1 MYECSSQRVVVV
13 PRKRGP
19 CCEGVCGL
27 TSLAHQ
33 QADLARSVGRSSP
46 PHLILKPML
55 HGPFKAQRSS
65 RSHGGRGGRIR
76 PTPDIGCFFTVNR
89 AARQGL
95 TALCIL
101 YFTPPAFHVFV
112 IFASMKKRLKYHK
125 RHPI

>member
-65 RSHGGRGGRIR
+65 RSYGGRGGQNPPNPRHWL
-76 PTPDIGCFFTVNR
+76 FLNR
-89 AARQGL
+89 ESGRAPGSA
-95 TALCIL
+95 CVSH
-101 YFTPPAFHVFV
+101 FTPPAFHVFV
-112 IFASMKKRLKYHK
+112 IFASIKKRLKYH
-125 RHPI
+125 